1 MPSNY
6 RFILTMWFSKDP
18 DDPDLS
24 ELPLGEDGAVS
35 PLPPRQREAWPGRQ
49 QGRGQ
54 AGVWQREGEGAV
66 ERPRP
71 LIGRQIQPQLLI
83 GGQRRHAHTHR
94 GHHPPR
100 LWRLWRGFKV
110 K

>member
-1 MPSNY
+1 
-6 RFILTMWFSKDP
+6 MWFSKDP
-18 DDPDLS
+18 DEPDLS
-24 ELPLGEDGAVS
+24 ELALGEDGAVS

-66 ERPRP
+66 ERRPRP

-110 K
+110 EQVCLTLG